1 MYIYQGLDG
10 PWCMKHGFVSG
21 GYSDEH
27 VGFNIVRVCNTN
39 SKSMV
44 LAVMTVY
51 TRALLGPKGFVSSGN

>member
-1 MYIYQGLDG
+1 
-10 PWCMKHGFVSG
+10 MKHGFVSG